1 MSIYT
6 KPREEEEEIADAR
19 RDPSDYLIPNG
30 QFGRR
35 NAGPRRRPT
44 DAEVLVKLKTVFLF
58 FFQKLKKSFQIVS
71 MGNPDKKYQKQEKIG
86 SGASGSVFTAIEVNT
101 GAEGKLND
109 FNRKKVIIFSCYKTN
124 EFESATKERINYQ

>member
-1 MSIYT
+1 LSIYT

-44 DAEVLVKLKTVFLF
+44 DAEVLVKLKTVF
-58 FFQKLKKSFQIVS
+58 FQKLKKL
-71 MGNPDKKYQKQEKIG
+71 KK
-86 SGASGSVFTAIEVNT
+86 
-101 GAEGKLND
+101 
-109 FNRKKVIIFSCYKTN
+109 IFSDCEYG
-124 EFESATKERINYQ
+124 ES